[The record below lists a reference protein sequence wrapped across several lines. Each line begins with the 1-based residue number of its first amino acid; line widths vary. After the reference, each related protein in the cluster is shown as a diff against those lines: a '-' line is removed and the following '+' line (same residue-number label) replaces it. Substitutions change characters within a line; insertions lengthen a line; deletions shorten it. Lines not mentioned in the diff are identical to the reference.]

1 MDSSKQEGNDEKD
14 NSLLDGVKNVCSWLK
29 KCSIVIEVDEKER
42 KIIEHK
48 NSQLKGI
55 LRKNSSDHA
64 IDKVKK
70 DGDEGEDHTEMPQN
84 AIKTGIRESY
94 R

>member
-1 MDSSKQEGNDEKD
+1 MDSSKQEGNDE

-29 KCSIVIEVDEKER
+29 KCSIVIEVDEKDG

-55 LRKNSSDHA
+55 LRKEKDSSDHA

-70 DGDEGEDHTEMPQN
+70 EDGDYIEMPQN